1 MHPFSI
7 TAVHSAYLKALHD
20 QDFYRE
26 GHKSLL
32 EITENAK
39 TAFAAT
45 GHETAEIR
53 SPRLETELGPLEI
66 FTKCP
71 ADNPSNCVH
80 RLFKHEQLWKHT
92 TQWEEASHK
101 HNVSIIF

>member
-20 QDFYRE
+20 QDFYLE
-26 GHKSLL
+26 GHKRLL
-32 EITENAK
+32 EITKNAK

-92 TQWEEASHK
+92 TQWDEASHK